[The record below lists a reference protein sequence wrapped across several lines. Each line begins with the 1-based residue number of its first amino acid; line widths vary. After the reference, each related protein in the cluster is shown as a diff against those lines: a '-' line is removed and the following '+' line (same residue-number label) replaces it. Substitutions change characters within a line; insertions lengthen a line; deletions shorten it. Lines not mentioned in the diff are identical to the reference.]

1 MPSVRLTESST
12 PALDANALL
21 LKKPISTMQLS
32 EAPQAVFAAK
42 SQTTTPLAVGAAP
55 KIPARQLAIGMLW
68 GALGVLMFSGGIPAT
83 RLAVAELPVMF
94 VGAGRALV
102 AALLSVMLLGFLRQK
117 LPAKQH
123 WPALAVVAFGAVF
136 AYPIFSAIAMQTIDA
151 SHGTLISSIMPLF
164 TAIFG
169 AWLSKVWPKPGFW
182 LCALVGTGAVMVYAT
197 LSQSAFTNQ
206 PTQYLALL
214 ASFNISTGDWWL
226 VLGCF
231 CCGLSYA
238 QGALLA
244 RHIGSWQVICWALVL
259 SLPLLVPLCWYFQPS
274 HFDVSVASW
283 LGFSY
288 LAVFSMFLG
297 FFAWYKGLSTGG
309 VAQVSQLQLLT
320 PFLAFCWAALWL
332 GEKITLGQW
341 FMAAVVVMTIALGR
355 KLA

>member
-1 MPSVRLTESST
+1 MQSVNTQGESASILIPGTVVIPQPAAT
-12 PALDANALL
+12 PV
-21 LKKPISTMQLS
+21 
-32 EAPQAVFAAK
+32 APVAA
-42 SQTTTPLAVGAAP
+42 TTNAAP
-55 KIPARQLAIGMLW
+55 IPAKQLAQGMFW

-102 AALLSVMLLGFLRQK
+102 AALLSVLLLVALRQK
-117 LPAKQH
+117 IPARQH

-169 AWLSKVWPKPGFW
+169 AWLSRQWPRVGFW
-182 LCALVGTGAVMVYAT
+182 LCALIGTAAVMLYAASSAAGE
-197 LSQSAFTNQ
+197 LSW
-206 PTQYLALL
+206 AL
-214 ASFNISTGDWWL
+214 STGDLWL
-226 VLGCF
+226 VLACF

-238 QGALLA
+238 QGGLLA

-259 SLPLLVPLCWYFQPS
+259 SLPLLLPLCWYFRPVNYDIS
-274 HFDVSVASW
+274 LNSW
-283 LGFSY
+283 LGFGY
-288 LAVFSMFLG
+288 LAIFSMFLG
-297 FFAWYKGLSTGG
+297 FFAWYKGLALGG

-320 PFLAFCWAALWL
+320 TFLAFCWAALWL
-332 GEKITLGQW
+332 GESISLSQW
-341 FMAAVVVMTIALGR
+341 LMAGVVVLSIAIGR